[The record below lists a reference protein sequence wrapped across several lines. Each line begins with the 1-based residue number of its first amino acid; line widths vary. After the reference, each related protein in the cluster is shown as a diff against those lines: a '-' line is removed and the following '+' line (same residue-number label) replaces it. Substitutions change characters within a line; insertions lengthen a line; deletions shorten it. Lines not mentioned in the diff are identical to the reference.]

1 MTSNETRTV
10 FITGI
15 AGGIG
20 RATAAVFAAAG
31 WRVVGCDLAAAM
43 TSPHVHPT
51 DYYQIDLAWADDVAD
66 LCRELSPRHPRL
78 GAFVHLAA
86 HQVCNAVE
94 DTALSAWET
103 VMAVNVRAA
112 FLLTQGLLPSLRAAQ
127 GSIVNIASV
136 HAAATSA
143 NIAAYA
149 ASKGALVSLTRA
161 LAVEL
166 APTVRVNAVLPGAVD
181 TPMLHAGLQR
191 GEAVN
196 TNAGLAALGQ
206 RTVLG
211 RVGQPS
217 EIAQAIMFLADNRL
231 SSFMTGQTLT
241 VDGGATACLS
251 TEAGFGNRTLT
262 DNGLL
267 AADSRKDKLLSA

>member
-112 FLLTQGLLPSLRAAQ
+112 FFLTQGLLPSLRAAQ

-267 AADSRKDKLLSA
+267 ATDSRKDKLLSA